1 MKEGLLHKVKTDFL
15 WVERYRPTIVEDC
28 ILPDSIKNVFKGFV
42 SQKEI
47 PNLLLSGS
55 AGVGKTTIAKALCDE
70 IGASYI
76 MINGSDEGRFLDT
89 VRNRIRTFASTVSLT
104 SGASHKVVIIDEAD
118 NTTNDVQLSLRSA
131 VEEFHSN
138 CRFIFTCNF
147 INKIIEP
154 LHSRCT
160 VVDFRVKNGQSVALQ
175 GQFFERLRGILKTE
189 NVKFEDKVLAKL
201 IKRYYPDW
209 RRLINE
215 CQRYSAAGS
224 IDAAILVD
232 VADTNFESLL
242 VALKQ
247 KDFKTVKG
255 WVVQHMDTDPTTI
268 FRKIYDSTYTVLKPA
283 SNPEAVLIIARYM
296 KDATIVADNEINLLA
311 CLTEIMMSCEFK

>member
-1 MKEGLLHKVKTDFL
+1 MSKEFL
-15 WVERYRPTIVEDC
+15 WVEKYRPKLTDDC
-28 ILPDSIKNVFKGFV
+28 ILPQTIKDVFKGFV
-42 SQKEI
+42 TQGEL
-47 PNLLLSGS
+47 PNLLLTGT
-55 AGVGKTTIAKALCDE
+55 AGVGKTTIAKALCDQ

-160 VVDFRVKNGQSVALQ
+160 VVDFRVKNGQSVQLQ
-175 GQFFERLRGILKTE
+175 GKFFDRLRGILKDEKVT
-189 NVKFEDKVLAKL
+189 FEDKVLAKL

-215 CQRYSAAGS
+215 CQRYSANGS

-232 VADTNFESLL
+232 VADVNLDSLL
-242 VALKQ
+242 SALKQ
-247 KDFKTVKG
+247 KDFKTVKE
-255 WVVQHMDTDPTTI
+255 WVVQHMDNDPSMVM
-268 FRKIYDSTYTVLKPA
+268 RKIYDNLYGVLKPN
-283 SNPEAVLIIARYM
+283 SIPEAVLVIAKYM
-296 KDATIVADNEINLLA
+296 RDISNVPDQEINMLA
-311 CLTEIMMSCEFK
+311 CLTEIMMTCEFK

>member
-1 MKEGLLHKVKTDFL
+1 MSKEFL
-15 WVERYRPTIVEDC
+15 WVEKYRPSAVKDC
-28 ILPDSIKNVFKGFV
+28 ILPDTTRQVFEGFV
-42 SQKEI
+42 EQGEL
-47 PNLLLSGS
+47 PNLLLSGT
-55 AGVGKTTIAKALCDE
+55 AGVGKTTIAKAMCDE

-76 MINGSDEGRFLDT
+76 VINGSDEGRFLDT
-89 VRNRIRTFASTVSLT
+89 VRNRVRQFATTVSLT

-118 NTTNDVQLSLRSA
+118 NTTNDVQLSLRTA

-160 VVDFRVKNGQSVALQ
+160 VVDFRIKPEQSTKLQ
-175 GQFFERLRGILKTE
+175 GEFFVRLRTILTKE
-189 NVKFEDKVLAKL
+189 KVEYDDKVLAKL

-215 CQRYSAAGS
+215 CQRYAATGS
-224 IDAAILVD
+224 ITSAILVD
-232 VADTNFESLL
+232 VADVNLDTLLSSL
-242 VALKQ
+242 K
-247 KDFKTVKG
+247 KKEFTTVKN
-255 WVVQHMDTDPTTI
+255 WVVQHMDNDPTMVM
-268 FRKIYDSTYTVLKPA
+268 RKIYDSLYGVLKP
-283 SNPEAVLIIARYM
+283 SSIPEAVLIIAKYM
-296 KDATIVADNEINLLA
+296 NSIPIVPDQELNLLA

>member
-1 MKEGLLHKVKTDFL
+1 LSKEFL
-15 WVERYRPTIVEDC
+15 WVEKYRPNIIDDC
-28 ILPDSIKNVFKGFV
+28 ILPQNIKEVFKGFV
-42 SQKEI
+42 KQGEL
-47 PNLLLSGS
+47 PNLLLSGT

-76 MINGSDEGRFLDT
+76 IINGSDEGRFLDT
-89 VRNRIRTFASTVSLT
+89 VRNRVRQFATTVSLT

-118 NTTNDVQLSLRSA
+118 NTTNDVQLSLRTA

-147 INKIIEP
+147 SNKIIEP

-160 VVDFRVKNGQSVALQ
+160 GVDFRIKPEQAVKLQ
-175 GQFFERLRGILKTE
+175 GEFFNRLKTILTSE

-201 IKRYYPDW
+201 VRRYYPDW

-215 CQRYSAAGS
+215 CQRYSASGA
-224 IDAAILVD
+224 IDSAILVD
-232 VADTNFESLL
+232 VADVNLDSLL
-242 VALKQ
+242 SSLKK
-247 KDFKTVKG
+247 KDFTTVKN
-255 WVVQHMDTDPTTI
+255 WVVQHMDNDPTMVM
-268 FRKIYDSTYTVLKPA
+268 RKIYDSLYDVLKP
-283 SNPEAVLIIARYM
+283 SSIPEAVLVIAKYM
-296 KDATIVADNEINLLA
+296 NSIPIVPDQEINLLA

>member
-1 MKEGLLHKVKTDFL
+1 MSNDFL
-15 WVERYRPTIVEDC
+15 WVEKYRPKVIDDC
-28 ILPDSIKNVFKGFV
+28 ILPETIKNVFKGFV
-42 SQKEI
+42 SQGEL
-47 PNLLLSGS
+47 PNLLLTGS

-89 VRNRIRTFASTVSLT
+89 VRTRIRTFASTVSLT

-131 VEEFHSN
+131 VEEFHNN

-175 GQFFERLRGILKTE
+175 GQFFERLRVILKKE
-189 NVKFEDKVLAKL
+189 NAKFEDKVLAKL

-215 CQRYSAAGS
+215 CQRYSANGA

-232 VADTNFESLL
+232 VADVNLDHLL
-242 VALKQ
+242 SALKQ
-247 KDFKTVKG
+247 KDFKTVKN
-255 WVVQHMDTDPTTI
+255 WVVQHMDNDPSMVM
-268 FRKIYDSTYTVLKPA
+268 RKIYDNLYGVLKPN
-283 SNPEAVLIIARYM
+283 SIPEAVLVIAKYM
-296 KDATIVADNEINLLA
+296 RDISNVPDQEINMLA
-311 CLTEIMMSCEFK
+311 CLTEIMMTCEFK